1 MEVILLNKNQKQML
15 NLIVRVLCLFFIIN
29 IPINYVRASDFDQ
42 PINDQEKAL
51 FKEMFKPLLSLFNMI
66 KFLASIVAGVYL
78 SWGAVNLMTAG
89 DDFKKRETA
98 KQKLSFA
105 VLGMMI
111 IWGVPYFMQF
121 MFLT

>member
-1 MEVILLNKNQKQML
+1 VVKLKKIKREWVSLLVK
-15 NLIVRVLCLFFIIN
+15 VLCMFFIIN
-29 IPINYVRASDFDQ
+29 IPINSVRAGDFDQ
-42 PINDQEKAL
+42 PVSEQEKEL
-51 FKEMFKPLLSLFNMI
+51 FKQMFKPLLSLFNMI

-111 IWGVPYFMQF
+111 IWGIPYFMQF

>member
-1 MEVILLNKNQKQML
+1 MKKIKNECVNLLVKVVCMFL
-15 NLIVRVLCLFFIIN
+15 IIN
-29 IPINYVRASDFDQ
+29 IPLISVRAGDFDQ
-42 PINDQEKAL
+42 PVSDQEKQL

-89 DDFKKRETA
+89 DDFKKREMA

-111 IWGVPYFMQF
+111 IWGIPYFMQF